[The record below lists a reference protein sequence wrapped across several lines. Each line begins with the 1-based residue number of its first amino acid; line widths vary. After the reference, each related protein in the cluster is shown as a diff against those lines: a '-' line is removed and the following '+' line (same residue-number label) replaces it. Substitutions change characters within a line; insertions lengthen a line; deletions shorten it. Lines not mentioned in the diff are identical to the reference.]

1 MAPTTTREAVHAS
14 TGSDHAPQGA
24 QVDLPGAP
32 LAADS
37 HAAAPQG
44 TQPAER
50 GYRPA
55 MVGLLGAM
63 AALGAVTVDM
73 YLPSLPAVAADL
85 GTTAAAAQLTIT
97 GVLIGAAL
105 GQLIVGPLSDRYGR
119 RRPALAGIALH
130 VVASL
135 LCVVAPT
142 IGMLVGLRVVQ
153 GVGNAAATITAMAL
167 IRDRMSGAPAARVIS
182 RLMLVIGVA
191 PLFAPTVG
199 GLIAG
204 VAGWRAV
211 FLALAVF
218 GLVLGAAVWRW
229 LPETLPPSRR
239 ATAGLR
245 GALGGYRSLLRDRTF
260 VAMAVIPG
268 LSMGALI
275 SYVSGSPFVLQGE
288 HGLTAQQFALV
299 FAVNGVGL
307 VVGAQVNAGLLKRH
321 TPVGIL
327 RVALPLAVAA
337 AVSLLVIA
345 ASGFADVVGIL
356 APLFVILFL
365 LGFIM
370 GNASATALSRHGERA
385 GTAAAVIGA
394 TQAGVAGLVSPLVGV
409 LGGDAVA
416 MATVMLGAL
425 ATALVVFSVVTRA
438 GRRTV

>member
-1 MAPTTTREAVHAS
+1 VPVGAEHPPTGAS
-14 TGSDHAPQGA
+14 
-24 QVDLPGAP
+24 VDLTDDAARLGAGP
-32 LAADS
+32 PAAGEHPSDR
-37 HAAAPQG
+37 QG
-44 TQPAER
+44 F
-50 GYRPA
+50 RPA
-55 MVGLLGAM
+55 QVGLLGAM

-85 GTTAAAAQLTIT
+85 GTSAAAVQLTIT
-97 GVLIGAAL
+97 GVLIGAAF
-105 GQLIVGPLSDRYGR
+105 GQLIVGPLSDRFGR

-130 VVASL
+130 VIASL

-142 IGMLVGLRVVQ
+142 IEMLVGLRVVQ

-211 FLALAVF
+211 FLALALF
-218 GLVLGAAVWRW
+218 GIVLGAAVWRW
-229 LPETLPPSRR
+229 LPETLPRERR
-239 ATAGLR
+239 ATTGLS
-245 GALGGYRSLLRDRTF
+245 GALGGYGLLLRDRTF
-260 VAMAVIPG
+260 MAMAVIPG
-268 LSMGALI
+268 LGMGALI

-288 HGLTAQQFALV
+288 YGLTAQQFALV

-307 VVGAQVNAGLLKRH
+307 VAGSQVNAALLHRRS
-321 TPVGIL
+321 PAGIL
-327 RVALPLAVAA
+327 RVALPLIVAVAA
-337 AVSLLVIA
+337 TQLLIA
-345 ASGFADVVGIL
+345 STMDAGVLGIL
-356 APLFVILFL
+356 GPLFLTLFL

-394 TQAGVAGLVSPLVGV
+394 TQAGIAGVVSPLVGV

-416 MATVMLGAL
+416 MSAVMLGAL
-425 ATALVVFSVVTRA
+425 TVALAVFTAVTRTN
-438 GRRTV
+438 RTLP

>member
-1 MAPTTTREAVHAS
+1 MRVGADEAPTGARVHLPGDPATIDVAPPATS
-14 TGSDHAPQGA
+14 ERGSSPQGF
-24 QVDLPGAP
+24 
-32 LAADS
+32 
-37 HAAAPQG
+37 
-44 TQPAER
+44 
-50 GYRPA
+50 RPA
-55 MVGLLGAM
+55 AVGLLGAM

-142 IGMLVGLRVVQ
+142 IGMLIALRVVQ

-211 FLALAVF
+211 FLALAIF
-218 GLVLGAAVWRW
+218 GIVLGAAVWRW
-229 LPETLPPSRR
+229 LPETLPPARR

-245 GALGGYRSLLRDRTF
+245 GAIGGYRWLLRDRTF
-260 VAMAVIPG
+260 VALAVIPG
-268 LSMGALI
+268 LGMGALI
-275 SYVSGSPFVLQGE
+275 SYVAGSPFVLQGE
-288 HGLTAQQFALV
+288 YGLTAHQFALV

-307 VVGAQVNAGLLKRH
+307 VVGSQINAALLHRRS
-321 TPVGIL
+321 PVGIL
-327 RVALPLAVAA
+327 RVALPLTVAVAA
-337 AVSLLVIA
+337 AQLVIA
-345 ASGFADVVGIL
+345 VIGTAGVLGTL
-356 APLFVILFL
+356 APLFLILFL

-394 TQAGVAGLVSPLVGV
+394 TQAGVAGVVSPLVGL

-416 MATVMLGAL
+416 MSAVMLGTLTA
-425 ATALVVFSVVTRA
+425 ALVVFTAVTRMS
-438 GRRTV
+438 RTPA

>member
-1 MAPTTTREAVHAS
+1 MAPTTTREAVRAS
-14 TGSDHAPQGA
+14 AGSDHAPEGA
-24 QVDLPGAP
+24 QVDLRGAA
-32 LAADS
+32 LAGDS
-37 HAAAPQG
+37 APAAHQG
-44 TQPAER
+44 SEPTEQ

-73 YLPSLPAVAADL
+73 YLPSLPAVAVDL

-135 LCVVAPT
+135 LCVMAPT
-142 IGMLVGLRVVQ
+142 IGMLVGLRVLQ

-167 IRDRMSGAPAARVIS
+167 IRDRMSGGPAARVIS

-199 GLIAG
+199 GMIAG

-211 FLALAVF
+211 FLALALF
-218 GLVLGAAVWRW
+218 GIVLWVAVWRW

-239 ATAGLR
+239 ASSGLR

-260 VAMAVIPG
+260 AALAVIPG
-268 LSMGALI
+268 LGMGALI
-275 SYVSGSPFVLQGE
+275 SYVSGSPFVLQGQ

-307 VVGAQVNAGLLKRH
+307 VAGAQVNAALLARR

-327 RVALPLAVAA
+327 RVALPLSVAA
-337 AVSLLVIA
+337 AAALLVIA
-345 ASGFADVVGIL
+345 AAEVADVRVLL

-416 MATVMLGAL
+416 MAIVMLGAL
-425 ATALVVFSVVTRA
+425 ATALVVFTAVTRA
-438 GRRTV
+438 GRRPA